1 MSTRSI
7 YNGRQAEH
15 KLRILVVGCGLGGLA
30 ATYCLSQAG
39 HTITVIDSATEL
51 REVGAGIQVTPNVSR
66 LLIRWGLGE
75 QLSKVAVEP
84 EAVVFRRYKDGEKV
98 GYSRW
103 AEEMR
108 NSHGSPYYHIH
119 RADFQKMLYD
129 LALSSPNVTLRL
141 NSTVKSVNPVPSPQ
155 VSVTLTTGETITG
168 DLIVGADGVKSTIRE
183 VVVGKPDKPE
193 PTGDAAYRAI
203 IPTEVMMKDKDLKPF
218 VETPEMTA
226 WMGPGRHIMAY
237 CIVSIKCA

>member
-108 NSHGSPYYHIH
+108 KK
-119 RADFQKMLYD
+119 RM
-129 LALSSPNVTLRL
+129 
-141 NSTVKSVNPVPSPQ
+141 
-155 VSVTLTTGETITG
+155 
-168 DLIVGADGVKSTIRE
+168 
-183 VVVGKPDKPE
+183 
-193 PTGDAAYRAI
+193 
-203 IPTEVMMKDKDLKPF
+203 
-218 VETPEMTA
+218 
-226 WMGPGRHIMAY
+226 
-237 CIVSIKCA
+237 